1 MRGIKSNPACGV
13 AEQGADGPARRSSS
27 VSRTWWTGPPPS
39 SFTAGCR
46 GPLQDGQAAKA
57 KPLTR
62 SCLRFWTRAW
72 GQRELADEQTGRWIS
87 PAWIAGLF
95 QGGLDIPANHVQ
107 FQLTPQGTPEL
118 DVGRVVACHA
128 LGEGELLCFADR
140 CLLLQETP
148 LVVHRLVEQGPGP
161 SAVPLRVG
169 RPLPEAPI
177 SCPARM
183 LWVLDGIRPCLT
195 TSEPRLSVSQ
205 WPNSTGARR
214 IGEATQSSISPASG
228 STSVANKKDGGNKQ
242 LAQFGQPKVDVRFF
256 GAEHPRSKQG
266 SRSGLAACSRG
277 TKPEP
282 SVIYRS

>member
-1 MRGIKSNPACGV
+1 MNKPAAGLALLGLQGFSRVGWTSLPTTSNFSSL
-13 AEQGADGPARRSSS
+13 RREHPS
-27 VSRTWWTGPPPS
+27 WTLDAS
-39 SFTAGCR
+39 LRVTAGR
-46 GPLQDGQAAKA
+46 G
-57 KPLTR
+57 R
-62 SCLRFWTRAW
+62 
-72 GQRELADEQTGRWIS
+72 
-87 PAWIAGLF
+87 IA
-95 QGGLDIPANHVQ
+95 V
-107 FQLTPQGTPEL
+107 
-118 DVGRVVACHA
+118 
-128 LGEGELLCFADR
+128 FADR

-205 WPNSTGARR
+205 WPNSTGARC

-228 STSVANKKDGGNKQ
+228 STSVANKKDGGNNQ

-256 GAEHPRSKQG
+256 GAEPPRSKQG

-277 TKPEP
+277 TRRRRR
-282 SVIYRS
+282 RS

>member
-1 MRGIKSNPACGV
+1 MSAYNHITRHAAKCAESSQIQYV
-13 AEQGADGPARRSSS
+13 AWPSRGADGPARRSSS

-128 LGEGELLCFADR
+128 LGEGELLC
-140 CLLLQETP
+140 LP
-148 LVVHRLVEQGPGP
+148 IVVSFFKRRPSWFIGWLNKARPQCRPAQGW
-161 SAVPLRVG
+161 SAV
-169 RPLPEAPI
+169 
-177 SCPARM
+177 
-183 LWVLDGIRPCLT
+183 T
-195 TSEPRLSVSQ
+195 
-205 WPNSTGARR
+205 
-214 IGEATQSSISPASG
+214 
-228 STSVANKKDGGNKQ
+228 
-242 LAQFGQPKVDVRFF
+242 
-256 GAEHPRSKQG
+256 
-266 SRSGLAACSRG
+266 
-277 TKPEP
+277 
-282 SVIYRS
+282 

>member
-1 MRGIKSNPACGV
+1 MDCRAFPGWAGHPCQPRPISAHSAGNTRAGRWT
-13 AEQGADGPARRSSS
+13 RRC
-27 VSRTWWTGPPPS
+27 VSR
-39 SFTAGCR
+39 AGR
-46 GPLQDGQAAKA
+46 G
-57 KPLTR
+57 R
-62 SCLRFWTRAW
+62 
-72 GQRELADEQTGRWIS
+72 
-87 PAWIAGLF
+87 IA
-95 QGGLDIPANHVQ
+95 V
-107 FQLTPQGTPEL
+107 
-118 DVGRVVACHA
+118 
-128 LGEGELLCFADR
+128 FADR

-205 WPNSTGARR
+205 WPNSTGARC

-228 STSVANKKDGGNKQ
+228 STSVANKKDGGNNQ

-256 GAEHPRSKQG
+256 GAEPPRSKQG

-277 TKPEP
+277 TRPKTSVMRGLNRVDSGPHPVKQATKRADGIRRGAHSKTTIASQVP
-282 SVIYRS
+282 SSKAFK

>member
-1 MRGIKSNPACGV
+1 MNKPAAGL
-13 AEQGADGPARRSSS
+13 ALLGLQGFPGWAGHPCQPRPISAHSAGNTRAGRWTRRC
-27 VSRTWWTGPPPS
+27 VSR
-39 SFTAGCR
+39 AGR
-46 GPLQDGQAAKA
+46 G
-57 KPLTR
+57 R
-62 SCLRFWTRAW
+62 
-72 GQRELADEQTGRWIS
+72 
-87 PAWIAGLF
+87 IA
-95 QGGLDIPANHVQ
+95 V
-107 FQLTPQGTPEL
+107 
-118 DVGRVVACHA
+118 
-128 LGEGELLCFADR
+128 FADR

-256 GAEHPRSKQG
+256 GAEPPRSKQG

-277 TKPEP
+277 TRRRRR
-282 SVIYRS
+282 RS

>member
-1 MRGIKSNPACGV
+1 MSAVQSHYSARCEVRGIKSNPTCGV

-128 LGEGELLCFADR
+128 LGEGELLC
-140 CLLLQETP
+140 LP
-148 LVVHRLVEQGPGP
+148 IVVSFFKRRP
-161 SAVPLRVG
+161 SWFIGWLNKALAPVP
-169 RPLPEAPI
+169 
-177 SCPARM
+177 
-183 LWVLDGIRPCLT
+183 
-195 TSEPRLSVSQ
+195 
-205 WPNSTGARR
+205 
-214 IGEATQSSISPASG
+214 
-228 STSVANKKDGGNKQ
+228 
-242 LAQFGQPKVDVRFF
+242 
-256 GAEHPRSKQG
+256 
-266 SRSGLAACSRG
+266 SRSGLVGRYLKPQFRARHECSG
-277 TKPEP
+277 FLTA
-282 SVIYRS
+282 SDHV